1 MKSPIDGS
9 ALGMRGIAIV
19 CLTGLLAACG
29 TSTADNSGTNTAS
42 APGITASSITIGST
56 QPLTGPAAPGYS
68 EIAPASNAYFV
79 YLNQHGG
86 VFGRKILY
94 EYLDDGYNPTNT
106 ASQTRK
112 LILDTKVF
120 AMFSALGTPTHLAV
134 IDYINSEKVPDVF
147 VSSGC
152 NCWNNVSKYPNTFG
166 FQPGY
171 TIEGKILGQYIK
183 QNLSGKK
190 VGYFYQ
196 NDEFGLDG
204 VKGLDDQLGASSI
217 ASRQNYVPTNTNVGP
232 QIAALQAS
240 GAQVVVSYTIPAFTA
255 LALLTAA
262 KLGYHPTWV
271 VSNVGSD
278 ITTLTGLLTTFS
290 KGAVGKQLLGG
301 MVTDTYLPLVGDSS
315 NPWIT
320 LFKGIHDQIIPSL
333 PWDGNILYGMAQAY
347 TLAQA
352 FKAAGRNPTRSS
364 FVKSLEST
372 VAAVSCGDPSPLG
385 VAIPTPAFQRGGRG
399 WFYTSGPGLVP
410 FGFASDNHLGY
421 LGVQVAIIAADGTEA
436 TNGPV
441 YTSSDSGPIS
451 QYGGSASS
459 PPTNGIP

>member
-1 MKSPIDGS
+1 MDGS
-9 ALGMRGIAIV
+9 ALRIRGIAIV

-29 TSTADNSGTNTAS
+29 TTTANNSGTNTAS
-42 APGITASSITIGST
+42 APGITETSITIGST

-112 LILDTKVF
+112 LILETKVF

-134 IDYINSEKVPDVF
+134 IDYINSEKVPDLF

-166 FQPGY
+166 FQPDY

-240 GAQVVVSYTIPAFTA
+240 GAQVVVSFTIPAFTA

-278 ITTLTGLLTTFS
+278 VPTLTGLVSKFS
-290 KGAVGKQLLGG
+290 QGAVGGKLLGG
-301 MVTDTYLPLVGDSS
+301 IVTDNYLPFSS
-315 NPWIT
+315 DTSNAWT
-320 LFKGIHDQIIPSL
+320 SLFKQIHDQYIPGL
-333 PWDGNILYGMAQAY
+333 PFDGNVIYGMAQAY

-364 FVKSLEST
+364 FVKSLES
-372 VAAVSCGDPSPLG
+372 AKLNA
-385 VAIPTPAFQRGGRG
+385 
-399 WFYTSGPGLVP
+399 GPGFAP
-410 FGFASDNHLGY
+410 FGYAADNHLGY
-421 LGVQVAIIAADGTEA
+421 LGVQVAIIAADGTV
-436 TNGPV
+436 TTTGPV

-451 QYGGSASS
+451 PSSGSAST
-459 PPTNGIP
+459 PPGNGIP

>member
-1 MKSPIDGS
+1 
-9 ALGMRGIAIV
+9 MRGIAII

-29 TSTADNSGTNTAS
+29 TSTANNSGTNTAS
-42 APGITASSITIGST
+42 APGITATDITIGST

-94 EYLDDGYNPTNT
+94 EYVDDGYNPTNT

-112 LILDTKVF
+112 LILQTKVF
-120 AMFSALGTPTHLAV
+120 AMFSALGTPTHLSV

-152 NCWNNVSKYPNTFG
+152 NCWNNVSKYPDTFG
-166 FQPGY
+166 FQPDY

-183 QNLSGKK
+183 QNMSGQK

-204 VKGLDDQLGASSI
+204 VKGLDDQLGASSVPN
-217 ASRQNYVPTNTNVGP
+217 AARQNYVPTNTNVGP

-240 GAQVVVSYTIPAFTA
+240 GAKVVVSFTIPAFTA

-278 ITTLTGLLTTFS
+278 VTTLTGLLKTFS
-290 KGAVGKQLLGG
+290 QGAVGGQLLGG

-315 NPWIT
+315 NAWIT

-333 PWDGNILYGMAQAY
+333 PWDGNVLYGMVQAY

-352 FKAAGRNPTRSS
+352 FKAAGRNPTRDS

-372 VAAVSCGDPSPLG
+372 KLTG
-385 VAIPTPAFQRGGRG
+385 
-399 WFYTSGPGLVP
+399 GPGLVP

-421 LGVQVAIIAADGTEA
+421 LGVQVATIGAAGTE
-436 TNGPV
+436 TTTGPV
-441 YTSSDSGPIS
+441 YTSSDSGPIT
-451 QYGGSASS
+451 QYSGSASS
-459 PPTNGIP
+459 PPANGIP

>member
-1 MKSPIDGS
+1 
-9 ALGMRGIAIV
+9 
-19 CLTGLLAACG
+19 LLAACG

-42 APGITASSITIGST
+42 APGITTSTITIGST

-68 EIAPASNAYFV
+68 EIAPASNAYFT
-79 YLNQHGG
+79 YLNEHGG
-86 VFGRKILY
+86 IFGRNIVY
-94 EYLDDGYNPTNT
+94 QYLDDGYNPTIT

-112 LILDTKVF
+112 LILETKVF

-152 NCWNNVSKYPNTFG
+152 NCWNDVSKYPDTFG
-166 FQPGY
+166 FQPDY
-171 TIEGKILGQYIK
+171 TIEGKVLGQYIK
-183 QNLSGKK
+183 QNLSGQK

-204 VKGLDDQLGASSI
+204 VKGLDDQLGGSSI

-240 GAQVVVSYTIPAFTA
+240 GAKVVVSFTIPAFTA

-278 ITTLTGLLTTFS
+278 VTTLTGLLKTFS
-290 KGAVGKQLLGG
+290 KGLVGGQLLGG
-301 MVTDTYLPLVGDSS
+301 MVTDTYLPLVGDTS

-320 LFKGIHDQIIPSL
+320 LFKHIHDTIIPGL
-333 PWDGNILYGMAQAY
+333 PWDGNVLYGMVQAY
-347 TLAQA
+347 TLTQA
-352 FKAAGRNPTRSS
+352 LKAAGRNPTRAS
-364 FVKSLEST
+364 FVKTLEST
-372 VAAVSCGDPSPLG
+372 KLTG
-385 VAIPTPAFQRGGRG
+385 
-399 WFYTSGPGLVP
+399 GPGIVP

-421 LGVQVAIIAADGTEA
+421 LGVQVATIAADGTE
-436 TNGPV
+436 TTTGSV
-441 YTSSDSGPIS
+441 YTSSDSGPIT
-451 QYGGSASS
+451 QYSGSAST
-459 PPTNGIP
+459 PPTSGIP

>member
-9 ALGMRGIAIV
+9 ALGMRGITIV

-29 TSTADNSGTNTAS
+29 TSTANNSGTNTAS

-120 AMFSALGTPTHLAV
+120 AMFSSLGTPTHLAV
-134 IDYINSEKVPDVF
+134 IDYINSEKVPDVL

-152 NCWNNVSKYPNTFG
+152 DCWNNVSKYPNTFG
-166 FQPGY
+166 FQPDY
-171 TIEGKILGQYIK
+171 TIEGKILGQYIN

-204 VKGLDDQLGASSI
+204 VKGLDDQLGASSVP
-217 ASRQNYVPTNTNVGP
+217 SGRRQNYVPTNTNVGP

-255 LALLTAA
+255 LALLSAA

-315 NPWIT
+315 NPWIS
-320 LFKGIHDQIIPSL
+320 LFKGIHDRIIPGL
-333 PWDGNILYGMAQAY
+333 PWDGNVLYGMVQAY

-372 VAAVSCGDPSPLG
+372 KLSG
-385 VAIPTPAFQRGGRG
+385 
-399 WFYTSGPGLVP
+399 GPGLVP

-436 TNGPV
+436 TTGPV

-451 QYGGSASS
+451 QYSGSAAS

>member
-1 MKSPIDGS
+1 MDGTAS
-9 ALGMRGIAIV
+9 SIRGIALV
-19 CLTGLLAACG
+19 CVVGLLAACG
-29 TSTADNSGTNTAS
+29 NSTGSTNNSGTNTAS
-42 APGITASSITIGST
+42 APGITATTITIGST

-68 EIAPASNAYFV
+68 EIAPASNAYFQ
-79 YLNQHGG
+79 YLNAHGG
-86 VFGRKILY
+86 VFGRKITY
-94 EYLDDGYNPTNT
+94 DYVDDGYNPTNT

-112 LILDTKVF
+112 LVLQDKVF
-120 AMFSALGTPTHLAV
+120 AIFSALGTPTHLAV
-134 IDYINSEKVPDVF
+134 ADYLNSEKVPDLF

-152 NCWNNVSKYPNTFG
+152 NCWNDVSKYPNTFG
-166 FQPGY
+166 WQPDY
-171 TIEGKILGQYIK
+171 TIEGKVLGQYIK
-183 QNLSGKK
+183 QTLGGKK

-240 GAQVVVSYTIPAFTA
+240 GAQVVVSFTIPAFTA

-278 ITTLTGLLTTFS
+278 VPTLTGLLTTFS
-290 KGAVGKQLLGG
+290 KGAAGGQLLGG
-301 MVTDTYLPLVGDSS
+301 MVSDTYLPLISDSS

-320 LFKGIHDQIIPSL
+320 LFKGIHDQYISSL
-333 PWDGNILYGMAQAY
+333 PWDGNVLYGMAQAY

-364 FVKSLEST
+364 FVKSLES
-372 VAAVSCGDPSPLG
+372 AKLSN
-385 VAIPTPAFQRGGRG
+385 
-399 WFYTSGPGLVP
+399 GPGLAP
-410 FGFASDNHLGY
+410 FGYSSTNHLGF
-421 LGVQVAIIAADGTEA
+421 LGVQVATIGADGTQS
-436 TNGPV
+436 TTGPV
-441 YTSSDSGPIS
+441 YTSSDSGPIT
-451 QYGGSASS
+451 QYSGSASS
-459 PPTNGIP
+459 PPANGIP

>member
-1 MKSPIDGS
+1 LKSPIDGS
-9 ALGMRGIAIV
+9 VSGMRGIAIV

-94 EYLDDGYNPTNT
+94 DYLDDGYNPTNT

-112 LILDTKVF
+112 LILETKVF
-120 AMFSALGTPTHLAV
+120 AMFSSLGTPTHLAV
-134 IDYINSEKVPDVF
+134 VDYINSEKVPDLF

-166 FQPGY
+166 WQPDY
-171 TIEGKILGQYIK
+171 TIEGKVLGQYIK

-278 ITTLTGLLTTFS
+278 VTTLTGLLTTFS
-290 KGAVGKQLLGG
+290 KGAVGGQLLGG
-301 MVTDTYLPLVGDSS
+301 MVTDTYLPLVGDST

-320 LFKGIHDQIIPSL
+320 LFKHIHDQIIPSL
-333 PWDGNILYGMAQAY
+333 PWDGNVLYGEAQAY

-352 FKAAGRNPTRSS
+352 LKAAGRNPTRSS

-372 VAAVSCGDPSPLG
+372 KLSG
-385 VAIPTPAFQRGGRG
+385 
-399 WFYTSGPGLVP
+399 GPGLAP
-410 FGFASDNHLGY
+410 LGFASDNHLGY
-421 LGVQVAIIAADGTEA
+421 LGVQVAIIAADGSEA

-451 QYGGSASS
+451 QYSGSAAS
-459 PPTNGIP
+459 PPANGIP

>member
-1 MKSPIDGS
+1 LKSPIDGS
-9 ALGMRGIAIV
+9 ALGMRGITIV

-120 AMFSALGTPTHLAV
+120 AMFSSLGTPTHLAV
-134 IDYINSEKVPDVF
+134 IDYINSEKVPDVL

-152 NCWNNVSKYPNTFG
+152 DCWNNVSKYPNTFG
-166 FQPGY
+166 FQPDY
-171 TIEGKILGQYIK
+171 TIEGKILGQYIN

-204 VKGLDDQLGASSI
+204 VKGLDDQLGASSVP
-217 ASRQNYVPTNTNVGP
+217 SGRRQNYVPTNTNVGP

-255 LALLTAA
+255 LALLSAA

-315 NPWIT
+315 NPWIS
-320 LFKGIHDQIIPSL
+320 LFKGIHDRIIPGL
-333 PWDGNILYGMAQAY
+333 PWDGNVLYGMVQAY

-372 VAAVSCGDPSPLG
+372 KLSG
-385 VAIPTPAFQRGGRG
+385 
-399 WFYTSGPGLVP
+399 GPGLVP

-436 TNGPV
+436 TTGPV

-451 QYGGSASS
+451 QYSGSAAS

>member
-1 MKSPIDGS
+1 LKSPIDGS
-9 ALGMRGIAIV
+9 ALGMRGITIV

-120 AMFSALGTPTHLAV
+120 AMFSSLGTPTHLAV
-134 IDYINSEKVPDVF
+134 IDYINSEKVPDVL

-152 NCWNNVSKYPNTFG
+152 DCWNNVSKYPNTFG
-166 FQPGY
+166 FQPDY
-171 TIEGKILGQYIK
+171 TIEGKILGQYIN

-204 VKGLDDQLGASSI
+204 VKGLDDQLGASSVP
-217 ASRQNYVPTNTNVGP
+217 SGRRQNYVPTNTNVGP

-240 GAQVVVSYTIPAFTA
+240 GAQVVVAYTIPAFTA

-262 KLGYHPTWV
+262 KLGYHPIWV

-290 KGAVGKQLLGG
+290 KGAVGGQLLGG

-315 NPWIT
+315 NAWIA
-320 LFKGIHDQIIPSL
+320 LFKGIHDRIIPGL
-333 PWDGNILYGMAQAY
+333 PWDGNVLYGMVQAY

-372 VAAVSCGDPSPLG
+372 KLSG
-385 VAIPTPAFQRGGRG
+385 
-399 WFYTSGPGLVP
+399 GPGIVP

-421 LGVQVAIIAADGTEA
+421 LGVQVAIIGADGTEA
-436 TNGPV
+436 TTGPV
-441 YTSSDSGPIS
+441 YVSSDSGPIT
-451 QYGGSASS
+451 QYSGSAAT
-459 PPTNGIP
+459 PPANGIP

>member
-1 MKSPIDGS
+1 LKSSIDRS

-166 FQPGY
+166 FQPDY
-171 TIEGKILGQYIK
+171 TIEGKILGQYIN

-204 VKGLDDQLGASSI
+204 VKGLDDQLGASSVP
-217 ASRQNYVPTNTNVGP
+217 SGRRQNYVPTNTNVGP

-255 LALLTAA
+255 LALLSAA

-315 NPWIT
+315 NPWIS
-320 LFKGIHDQIIPSL
+320 LFKGIHDRIIPGL
-333 PWDGNILYGMAQAY
+333 PWDGNVLYGMVQAY

-352 FKAAGRNPTRSS
+352 LKAAGRNPTRSS

-372 VAAVSCGDPSPLG
+372 KLTG
-385 VAIPTPAFQRGGRG
+385 
-399 WFYTSGPGLVP
+399 GPGLVP

-451 QYGGSASS
+451 QYSGSAAS

>member
-1 MKSPIDGS
+1 
-9 ALGMRGIAIV
+9 MRGIAIV
-19 CLTGLLAACG
+19 CLSGLLAACG

-86 VFGRKILY
+86 VFGRKVLY

-120 AMFSALGTPTHLAV
+120 AMFSSLGTPTHLAV
-134 IDYINSEKVPDVF
+134 VDYINSEKVPDLF

-152 NCWNNVSKYPNTFG
+152 NCWNNVPKYPNTFG
-166 FQPGY
+166 WQTDY

-255 LALLTAA
+255 LALLSAA

-278 ITTLTGLLTTFS
+278 VTTLTGLVSKFS
-290 KGAVGKQLLGG
+290 QGAVGGKLLGG
-301 MVTDTYLPLVGDSS
+301 IVTDNYLPFSSDTS
-315 NPWIT
+315 NPWIS
-320 LFKGIHDQIIPSL
+320 LFKQIHDQYIPSL
-333 PWDGNILYGMAQAY
+333 PFDGNVIYGMAQAY
-347 TLAQA
+347 TMAQA
-352 FKAAGRNPTRSS
+352 LKAAGRNPTRSS

-372 VAAVSCGDPSPLG
+372 KLSG
-385 VAIPTPAFQRGGRG
+385 
-399 WFYTSGPGLVP
+399 GPGLAP
-410 FGFASDNHLGY
+410 LGFASDNHLGY
-421 LGVQVAIIAADGTEA
+421 LGVQVAIIAADGTVA
-436 TNGPV
+436 TTGPV
-441 YTSSDSGPIS
+441 YTSSDSGPITPYS
-451 QYGGSASS
+451 GSASS
-459 PPTNGIP
+459 PPGNGIP

>member
-1 MKSPIDGS
+1 
-9 ALGMRGIAIV
+9 
-19 CLTGLLAACG
+19 LLAACG

-42 APGITASSITIGST
+42 APGITTSTITIGST

-68 EIAPASNAYFV
+68 EIAPASNAYFT
-79 YLNQHGG
+79 YLNEHGG
-86 VFGRKILY
+86 IFGRNIVY
-94 EYLDDGYNPTNT
+94 QYLDDGYNPTIT

-112 LILDTKVF
+112 LILETKVF

-152 NCWNNVSKYPNTFG
+152 NCWNDVSKYPDTFG
-166 FQPGY
+166 FQPDY
-171 TIEGKILGQYIK
+171 TIEGKVLGQYIK
-183 QNLSGKK
+183 QNLSGQK

-204 VKGLDDQLGASSI
+204 VKGLDDQLGGSSI

-240 GAQVVVSYTIPAFTA
+240 GAKVVVSFTIPAFTA

-278 ITTLTGLLTTFS
+278 ITTLTGLLKTFS
-290 KGAVGKQLLGG
+290 KGLVGGQLLGG
-301 MVTDTYLPLVGDSS
+301 MVTDTYLPLVGDTS

-320 LFKGIHDQIIPSL
+320 LFKHIHDTIIPGL
-333 PWDGNILYGMAQAY
+333 PWDGNVLYGMVQAY
-347 TLAQA
+347 TLTQA
-352 FKAAGRNPTRSS
+352 LKAAGRNPTRAS
-364 FVKSLEST
+364 FVKTLEST
-372 VAAVSCGDPSPLG
+372 KLTG
-385 VAIPTPAFQRGGRG
+385 
-399 WFYTSGPGLVP
+399 GPGIVP

-421 LGVQVAIIAADGTEA
+421 LGVQVATIAADGTE
-436 TNGPV
+436 TTTGSV
-441 YTSSDSGPIS
+441 YTSSDSGPIT
-451 QYGGSASS
+451 QYSGSAST
-459 PPTNGIP
+459 PPTSGIP

>member
-1 MKSPIDGS
+1 LKSPIDGS
-9 ALGMRGIAIV
+9 ALGMRGITIV

-29 TSTADNSGTNTAS
+29 TSTANNSGTNTAS

-120 AMFSALGTPTHLAV
+120 AMFSSLGTPTHLAV
-134 IDYINSEKVPDVF
+134 IDYINSEKVPDVL

-152 NCWNNVSKYPNTFG
+152 DCWNNVSKYPNTFG
-166 FQPGY
+166 FQPDY
-171 TIEGKILGQYIK
+171 TIEGKILGQYIN

-204 VKGLDDQLGASSI
+204 VKGLDDQLGASSVP
-217 ASRQNYVPTNTNVGP
+217 SGRRQNYVPTNTNVGP

-255 LALLTAA
+255 LALLSAA

-301 MVTDTYLPLVGDSS
+301 MVTDAYLPLVGDSS
-315 NPWIT
+315 NPWIS
-320 LFKGIHDQIIPSL
+320 LFKGIHDRIIPGL
-333 PWDGNILYGMAQAY
+333 PWDGNVLYGMVQAY

-352 FKAAGRNPTRSS
+352 LKAAGRNPTRSS

-372 VAAVSCGDPSPLG
+372 KLSG
-385 VAIPTPAFQRGGRG
+385 
-399 WFYTSGPGLVP
+399 GPGIVP

-421 LGVQVAIIAADGTEA
+421 LGVQVAIIGADGTEA
-436 TNGPV
+436 TTGPV
-441 YTSSDSGPIS
+441 YVSSDSGPIT
-451 QYGGSASS
+451 QYSGSAAT
-459 PPTNGIP
+459 PPANGIP